1 MTPKSTPNA
10 FAPEGRERRPPR
22 TGHDQEEEHGY
33 SPHTRHAEQ
42 LEARILHQLRTSN
55 QSVATRLH
63 ATLKLLAKH
72 RGRELAMQVCEQ
84 DGERI
89 PTGIFRNM
97 RMPPACAVQA
107 PNSKLL
113 GTFENAIQG
122 LLEKVR
128 GRPYET
134 IRCLG
139 CRDGYYAVGL
149 ARLFPG
155 ATVYSQENDYLSS
168 PAADGQDAERTAGEH
183 ELLMSLNSEQLATLN
198 KVYERVIGYRDSQA
212 GDTAKP
218 DTEELQFL
226 YAQDMDALTEILART
241 NTNNAYRNTDILAGT
256 TKVVDPCTLK
266 TLKTAFRDTHD
277 FDVAVDLGPRKLTAS
292 AQCMDGW
299 NQLDRLIAAWDW
311 EKAQRAGVLLS
322 RRGRKP

>member
-1 MTPKSTPNA
+1 
-10 FAPEGRERRPPR
+10 
-22 TGHDQEEEHGY
+22 
-33 SPHTRHAEQ
+33 
-42 LEARILHQLRTSN
+42 
-55 QSVATRLH
+55 
-63 ATLKLLAKH
+63 
-72 RGRELAMQVCEQ
+72 MQVCEQ

-97 RMPPACAVQA
+97 RMPPACALQA

-168 PAADGQDAERTAGEH
+168 PAADGRDAERTAGEH
-183 ELLMSLNSEQLATLN
+183 ELVMSLNSEQLATLN
-198 KVYERVIGYRDSQA
+198 KVNERVIGYRDSQA
-212 GDTAKP
+212 GESAKP

-226 YAQDMDALTEILART
+226 YAQGHGRAH
-241 NTNNAYRNTDILAGT
+241 
-256 TKVVDPCTLK
+256 
-266 TLKTAFRDTHD
+266 RDTGAHKHEQR
-277 FDVAVDLGPRKLTAS
+277 LPQHGHPGGNHQSGGPLHPEN
-292 AQCMDGW
+292 AQ
-299 NQLDRLIAAWDW
+299 DRI
-311 EKAQRAGVLLS
+311 S
-322 RRGRKP
+322 RHA